1 MQHFFSGNNSCYV
14 WGDPHINPFDWDEGV
29 EYLFQGKCRYVLT
42 QKINPSSPSSYY
54 TFNPPFAVNSQFEP
68 CGLPGRTCL
77 KMTEFKNDAGE
88 RITFDA
94 QTVSN
99 FEVISYVALSI
110 IFN

>member
-1 MQHFFSGNNSCYV
+1 
-14 WGDPHINPFDWDEGV
+14 
-29 EYLFQGKCRYVLT
+29 
-42 QKINPSSPSSYY
+42 
-54 TFNPPFAVNSQFEP
+54 
-68 CGLPGRTCL
+68 
-77 KMTEFKNDAGE
+77 MTEFKNDAGE